1 MKRLIGLSPCYVLA
15 GFILCGGC
23 TADQVH
29 RFGYMMGSRYACM
42 QRNSNLPNAAA
53 RKADCSIVD
62 PDAQR
67 AYKAYQRARKEP
79 APD

>member
-1 MKRLIGLSPCYVLA
+1 MSLSPCYVLA
-15 GFILCGGC
+15 VVVLCGGC

-53 RKADCSIVD
+53 RKADCNVAD
-62 PDAQR
+62 PETQR
-67 AYKAYQRARKEP
+67 AYEAYQHARNEP
-79 APD
+79 AAD